1 MPVNYSELASMAES
15 IDVLARRVGKIGDA
29 AKAQIDDDTAAELYA
44 VERALAGAT
53 RKLSRLV
60 RATRR

>member
-15 IDVLARRVGKIGDA
+15 IEALARRVGKIGDA
-29 AKAQIDDDTAAELYA
+29 AKAQMDDDTAAELYA

-60 RATRR
+60 RVTRR